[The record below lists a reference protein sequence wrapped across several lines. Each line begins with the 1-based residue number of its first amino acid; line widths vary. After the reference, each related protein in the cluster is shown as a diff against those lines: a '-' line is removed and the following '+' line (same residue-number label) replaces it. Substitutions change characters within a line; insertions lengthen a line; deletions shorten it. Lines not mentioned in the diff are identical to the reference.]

1 MKIMFICTGNICR
14 SAMAHKL
21 LEKKLEEKQ
30 INDIQVYSSGI
41 YAENGDT
48 STYNAIE
55 TMKEYGVDLKSHIA
69 TNIKNS
75 EIDKMDLILCATL
88 SHKREVLYLY
98 PGLQGK
104 VYTMKEYVGDDKE
117 TKDISDP
124 WGYDLTTYQRCAL
137 EINEIL
143 DKLMEKILNQ
153 KEN

>member
-14 SAMAHKL
+14 SAIAHKL
-21 LEKKLEEKQ
+21 LEKKLEEKP

-69 TNIKNS
+69 TNIRNS

-98 PGLQGK
+98 PELQGK